1 MMPRLQK
8 PSFTACAFAKEAAV
22 MMEVMME
29 VFSSKSRR
37 DSFSFFF
44 ISSSTN
50 SLESSPTS
58 ELDRVEQEGAPSVLH
73 ERARGQRRISVN
85 QKSEADEKA
94 AVKKARMK
102 NWRDNKLKK
111 NPDYFKEKKKDWRG
125 NKMEKNPDYFKEE
138 RPSY

>member
-1 MMPRLQK
+1 MTVFSSK
-8 PSFTACAFAKEAAV
+8 K
-22 MMEVMME
+22 
-29 VFSSKSRR
+29 FSSKSRR

-44 ISSSTN
+44 ILSSTN
-50 SLESSPTS
+50 SLESSPTPGA
-58 ELDRVEQEGAPSVLH
+58 RPGVEQEGAPSVLQ

-94 AVKKARMK
+94 AVKKAHMK
-102 NWRDNKLKK
+102 NWRDNKLKQ

-125 NKMEKNPDYFKEE
+125 NKMTKNPDYFTEE